1 MGALVRIRSGLA
13 SWSCPPGSSP
23 SAARVRWQHTGLREA
38 LRNTEEALGQLVDS
52 GRSGHAGWA
61 ARRRTWRRLASL
73 ERRLLAHF
81 ATEEAV
87 DSLAAA
93 VQDAP
98 RYHARAAALRAQ
110 HPDLA
115 AEMSRIRA
123 RARGSTS
130 VEGWADVQLRFTS
143 LAALLRAHEEAEDD
157 IVYESLLDD
166 LGTVD

>member
-1 MGALVRIRSGLA
+1 M
-13 SWSCPPGSSP
+13 
-23 SAARVRWQHTGLREA
+23 
-38 LRNTEEALGQLVDS
+38 
-52 GRSGHAGWA
+52 
-61 ARRRTWRRLASL
+61 RTCRRLTSL

-81 ATEEAV
+81 AAEEAV
-87 DSLAAA
+87 DNLAAA
-93 VQDAP
+93 VQAAP

-123 RARGSTS
+123 QAHGSVN
-130 VEGWADVQLRFTS
+130 VEGWADVQSRFTS